1 MIRRKF
7 DRLLSEGEGRQLLWL
22 FLILLFIIFSS
33 WGLLRI
39 LGWHFTWQEIIGLFL
54 DGGTF
59 STYSGR
65 HDGFRLL
72 ITLVGVFLF
81 SSLVVSVFT
90 NVFQNI
96 STSYKKGITRYCFKN
111 HILILGSNHMLKGM
125 LLAIKENKDFK
136 DKDIVVMTIKDVEKL
151 RDNMDSFIDD
161 EVFSKRITY
170 YYDDRCSYKHLA
182 KACSDKASI
191 IYMIGEDEEP
201 LHDSI
206 NIECLGLLNRLC
218 QGDGAP
224 ITCYVIMENH
234 SSQEIIQLIT
244 RDSLSRLRTEII
256 NDKDYAVEQLLI
268 NTDFLPSFSPDS
280 EQYLHVV
287 IVGATSIARSF
298 AIVTAGIC
306 HFPNYK
312 DGNLRT
318 VITFIDENMYN
329 RMNDYISGRQ
339 HIFDLS
345 HYRYIS
351 PQKFESHVPKEE
363 YGDFLDVEWEFVD
376 GRISSPFCRNMLLE
390 WCDDPQQK
398 LAIAICH
405 DDGKINLA
413 VSLHLPKEIFLN
425 HIPVAVYQKYH
436 AGLISMANS
445 SVRFNNLICFGEAV
459 PYNDTLFLLRSLRGK
474 RINYLYDLQ
483 FGNHSCSSEDEAWS
497 GITHVHQLSSI
508 ASANSIPL
516 KMRSFDLLPTRECF
530 DSISEE
536 QLASLSEVEHRRWMM
551 SVLQMGYRAAT
562 KEQRQYRENFKS
574 LKEKELIHLD
584 IAPYDEIPFEVDK
597 DEFIVKNIPYIIN
610 GSDIVMNRIND

>member
-1 MIRRKF
+1 MEQIRRKF
-7 DRLLSEGEGRQLLWL
+7 DKMLFEGQGKQLLWL
-22 FLILLFIIFSS
+22 SVIIVSVLFILLFVGWLFGGMKWQDILALFMDPGNFSHP
-33 WGLLRI
+33 GGNDFFRIVTALL
-39 LGWHFTWQEIIGLFL
+39 GA
-54 DGGTF
+54 
-59 STYSGR
+59 
-65 HDGFRLL
+65 
-72 ITLVGVFLF
+72 FLF
-81 SSLVVSVFT
+81 SALLISVFT
-90 NVFQNI
+90 NIFDNV
-96 STSYKKGITRYCFKN
+96 STSYKKGITRYDFKN

-125 LLAIKENKDFK
+125 LLAIKENKVLK
-136 DKDIVVMTIKDVEKL
+136 DKDIVVMTINDVEKL
-151 RDNMDSFIDD
+151 RDNIDAFIDD

-191 IYMIGEDEEP
+191 IYIIGEDEEP

-206 NIECLGLLNRLC
+206 NIDCLGLLNRLC
-218 QGDGAP
+218 RGDGAP
-224 ITCYVIMENH
+224 IICYVIMENH
-234 SSQEIIQLIT
+234 SSQEVIQLIT
-244 RDSLSRLRTEII
+244 RDPLSRLRTEII

-268 NTDFLPSFSPDS
+268 DTNFLPSFSSDS
-280 EQYLHVV
+280 EQYLHVA

-318 VITFIDENMYN
+318 VVTFIDENMYN

-351 PQKFESHVPKEE
+351 PQEVELHVPKEE
-363 YGDFLDVEWEFVD
+363 CGDFLDVEWEFVD

-390 WCDDPQQK
+390 WCNDPKQK
-398 LAIAICH
+398 LVIAICL

-474 RINYLYDLQ
+474 RINYLYNLQ

-497 GITHVHQLSSI
+497 EITHVHQLSSI

-516 KMRSFDLLPTRECF
+516 KMRSFNLLPTRECF
-530 DSISEE
+530 DCLSKE

-562 KEQRQYRENFKS
+562 KEQRQNRENFKL

-584 IAPYDEIPFEVDK
+584 IAPYDEIPFELDK

-610 GSDIVMNRIND
+610 GSDIVMN